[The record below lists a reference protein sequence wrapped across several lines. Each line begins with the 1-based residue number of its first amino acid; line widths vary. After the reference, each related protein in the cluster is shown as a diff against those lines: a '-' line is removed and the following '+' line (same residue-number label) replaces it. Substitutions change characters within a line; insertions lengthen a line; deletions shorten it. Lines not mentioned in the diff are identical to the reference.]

1 MTHTILDLRPIP
13 DRQSIPDRQ
22 RDQAPPLRQTETS
35 HLVVD
40 RRALLKTAFAA
51 VGAYAVTASGVTWL
65 VGPGRAW
72 AMEFEAFDEST
83 AGTLLHMTRALFPH
97 ENVGD
102 VHYAEVVKSLDGA
115 VAGAEDPAASL
126 GIYADGVARL
136 NEAAG
141 GSFADLDADAKEK
154 LLEAE
159 AASEDP
165 GFFQAVRGQMV
176 NDMYNSHEVWKILGY
191 EGASYE
197 EGGYLFRGFDD
208 LSWLPQPPEE
218 ASPPAQDA

>member
-1 MTHTILDLRPIP
+1 MTVTILDR
-13 DRQSIPDRQ
+13 
-22 RDQAPPLRQTETS
+22 RDEAPPLRRRQAS

-40 RRALLKTAFAA
+40 RRAVLKTAFAS
-51 VGAYAVTASGVTWL
+51 VGAYAATASGMTWL

-72 AMEFEAFDEST
+72 AMEFEAFDEGT
-83 AGTLLHMTRALFPH
+83 AGTLLQMTRALYPH
-97 ENVGD
+97 EKVGD

-115 VAGAEDPAASL
+115 VAGADDPAASL
-126 GIYADGVARL
+126 SLYTDGVARL

-141 GSFADLDADAKEK
+141 GSFADLDADAREK

-159 AASEDP
+159 AASEAPD
-165 GFFQAVRGQMV
+165 FFQAVRGQVV
-176 NDMYNSHEVWKILGY
+176 NVLYNSHEVWKIFGY
-191 EGASYE
+191 QGASYE

-208 LSWLPQPPEE
+208 LSWLPAPPKE

>member
-1 MTHTILDLRPIP
+1 MTTTILERRSETDPPTRP
-13 DRQSIPDRQ
+13 S
-22 RDQAPPLRQTETS
+22 EKS
-35 HLVVD
+35 HLLLD
-40 RRALLKTAFAA
+40 RRTVLKTAFSA

-65 VGPGRAW
+65 VGPGKAW
-72 AMEFEAFDEST
+72 AMEFEAFDETT
-83 AGTLLHMTRALFPH
+83 AGTLLQMTRALYPH
-97 ENVGD
+97 EKVGD
-102 VHYAEVVKSLDGA
+102 AHYAEVVKSLDGA
-115 VAGAEDPAASL
+115 VAGSEDADAALKVYS
-126 GIYADGVARL
+126 DGVARL

-141 GSFADLDADAKEK
+141 GSFADLDADAKEAALK
-154 LLEAE
+154 AE

-176 NDMYNSHEVWKILGY
+176 NGFYNSPEVWKIFGY

-208 LSWLPQPPEE
+208 LAWLPAPPVE